1 MADSDRHRKLEL
13 FECVYMCVL
22 EIPSHDRLDLSHK
35 PQLQQLNQQL
45 VLVSEPNVC
54 LYYVDLSHYD
64 ILEFDQFL
72 AQRAAKGDSLPPA
85 RPRPQMQKAEDQSD
99 ELFAL

>member
-1 MADSDRHRKLEL
+1 MH
-13 FECVYMCVL
+13 
-22 EIPSHDRLDLSHK
+22 IHRLDQHSSLLPRLQVLS
-35 PQLQQLNQQL
+35 QQL
-45 VLVSEPNVC
+45 VLVSKSLLVSLCVKFLP
-54 LYYVDLSHYD
+54 LS
-64 ILEFDQFL
+64 EFDQFL